1 MPAAFSLPKEQLEA
15 ILRTGGGRDNSRSR
29 IYAKYQQGKTPEEMA
44 EFLKN
49 EYRTTGKGF
58 DFGNNPIS
66 VWFSESGMSI
76 GYGMSAKENPV
87 AVMGWQEVEGIVRS
101 MVENGSYM
109 GANEVFLVDA
119 VERQR
124 VSNDLFNFFRD
135 GIGEVPE
142 NIPIKNYNHPESI
155 TNLCEL
161 LSTQEGRDVVSGE
174 LSKAKKQL
182 EAGEKQIKWR
192 YVKRPEH
199 LLSEIADLS
208 VEKENI
214 RHRTVWRCGMRILS
228 HRTR

>member
-1 MPAAFSLPKEQLEA
+1 
-15 ILRTGGGRDNSRSR
+15 
-29 IYAKYQQGKTPEEMA
+29 
-44 EFLKN
+44 
-49 EYRTTGKGF
+49 
-58 DFGNNPIS
+58 
-66 VWFSESGMSI
+66 MSI

-161 LSTQEGRDVVSGE
+161 YPRRRGGILFPGNFP
-174 LSKAKKQL
+174 
-182 EAGEKQIKWR
+182 
-192 YVKRPEH
+192 KRKNSLKPGK
-199 LLSEIADLS
+199 S
-208 VEKENI
+208 
-214 RHRTVWRCGMRILS
+214 R
-228 HRTR
+228 